1 MIQVCLDVSTNSS
14 MDWSITIAA
23 MVVQLGEEQSMKEVN
38 RNFYICSMA
47 LHFVSNSKLIL
58 TGPVQT
64 LKLNKAGSHL

>member
-1 MIQVCLDVSTNSS
+1 
-14 MDWSITIAA
+14 

-47 LHFVSNSKLIL
+47 LHIVSNSKLIL